1 MRILLDTCIF
11 ISIIEGDIDDVANK
25 YFHDYDN
32 QIYISSES
40 VKEFMHFAQNGKI
53 KFQRGLNDKTFD
65 VFGFIEDE
73 LGIEVKYV
81 HKEHLKHFAQLGRV
95 ENHNDPSDRL
105 IIAQTIAETL
115 TLISSDHY
123 FPKYRKQG
131 LEFIKV

>member
-11 ISIIEGDIDDVANK
+11 ISIVEEDATDEVREIL
-25 YFHDYDN
+25 YDYDN
-32 QIYISSES
+32 QFYISSES

-105 IIAQTIAETL
+105 IIL
-115 TLISSDHY
+115 K
-123 FPKYRKQG
+123 P
-131 LEFIKV
+131 